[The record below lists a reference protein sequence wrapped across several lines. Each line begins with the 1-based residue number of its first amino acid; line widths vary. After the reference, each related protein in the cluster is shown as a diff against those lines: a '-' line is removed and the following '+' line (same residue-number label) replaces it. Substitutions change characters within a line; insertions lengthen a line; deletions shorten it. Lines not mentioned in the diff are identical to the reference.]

1 VEPADED
8 NGDDPLKRKLL
19 TAGLILLVALTTA
32 CERQATRSTWAPL
45 GSAQPRPSMA
55 STSASAMTPGSPEAT
70 RTPRR
75 TPTPVKVATLDL
87 DDLADKYPLAAKG
100 YELVSWQKDG
110 EWVYTLLA
118 GTNRQKSFDE
128 ILAEENTFNATE
140 IFKITV
146 VGEEAFK
153 EVIDRL
159 SKGEWIIWGGM
170 DLAGEVPAGTLYFS
184 YPDQAIMDDLIKY
197 CKGKG
202 ITLVSLREE

>member
-1 VEPADED
+1 M
-8 NGDDPLKRKLL
+8 KRKLL
-19 TAGLILLVALTTA
+19 IAGLILLVAMMTA
-32 CERQATRSTWAPL
+32 CERQATRSTWSPL
-45 GSAQPRPSMA
+45 GSAQPQPSLA

-87 DDLADKYPLAAKG
+87 DDLAEKFPLASKG

-128 ILAEENTFNATE
+128 ILAEENTFNATA

-159 SKGEWIIWGGM
+159 PKGEWIIWGGM

>member
-1 VEPADED
+1 M
-8 NGDDPLKRKLL
+8 KRKLL
-19 TAGLILLVALTTA
+19 TAGLILLVAVMTA
-32 CERQATRSTWAPL
+32 CERQATRSTWSPL
-45 GSAQPRPSMA
+45 GSAQPQPSQA

-87 DDLADKYPLAAKG
+87 DDLAEKYPLASKG

-128 ILAEENTFNATE
+128 ILAEENTFNATA

-202 ITLVSLREE
+202 ITLVSLRED